1 MADNANDKPT
11 EEFKRVIKDF
21 VTDIKKTFPEYC
33 PLINKW
39 WKDAEHFAHIEDPVS
54 AIAAAEQVSTQY
66 LFNFCQKK
74 YPPRFFD
81 ILYKNDDMFKEDST
95 MDTEFLP
102 NIYFKNIWGFDISS
116 NTRDIIW
123 KYLQLILFSI
133 VGSMDNKD
141 MFGDTAKLF
150 EGIDENDFKSKLEET
165 LEQMKGLFEN
175 MKPDGGEG
183 ASDGGSSGLGDAI
196 PNAQDIHDHITGMLD
211 GKLGKLAKEI
221 AEETAADLNLD
232 MDNDTDMQ
240 GVFNNLMKNPTKL
253 MGLVKK
259 VGSKL
264 DGKIKSG
271 DLKESELIA
280 EATDIMNKMKNM
292 PGMDNIQAML
302 GKMGMGGMGG
312 IGGIGGMGGGGKVN
326 MGAMNAQMER
336 NMKAAK
342 TKERIQAK
350 AAMNRLA
357 REQAQAQAQA
367 QNAPV
372 DLAKQI
378 IDDEKLAAIFSSSEK
393 AERTPRGA
401 QTQKKG
407 KKAKK

>member
-1 MADNANDKPT
+1 MPTKPTEEIKVT

-21 VTDIKKTFPEYC
+21 VSDIKKTFPEYC
-33 PLINKW
+33 PLMDKW
-39 WKDAEHFAHIEDPVS
+39 WKDADHFAHIEDPDARAS
-54 AIAAAEQVSTQY
+54 AIATAEQVSTKY
-66 LFNFCQKK
+66 LFDFCQKK

-81 ILYKNDDMFKEDST
+81 ILYKNEDMFKEDST
-95 MDTEFLP
+95 TDTEFLP
-102 NIYFKNIWGFDISS
+102 NIYFKNIWGFDISE

-165 LEQMKGLFEN
+165 LEQMKGLFDT
-175 MKPDGGEG
+175 MKTGDGDSEEASGGER
-183 ASDGGSSGLGDAI
+183 GDTM

-211 GKLGKLAKEI
+211 GKLGRLAKEI
-221 AEETAADLNLD
+221 AEETAADLNMD

-302 GKMGMGGMGG
+302 GKMGMGG
-312 IGGIGGMGGGGKVN
+312 GGKVN

-336 NMKAAK
+336 NMKAAQ

-357 REQAQAQAQA
+357 REKAQAQAHAQAQAQT
-367 QNAPV
+367 QKAPV
-372 DLAKQI
+372 DLAKQL
-378 IDDEKLAAIFSSSEK
+378 IDDEKLAAIFSASEK

-407 KKAKK
+407 KKVKK

>member
-1 MADNANDKPT
+1 M
-11 EEFKRVIKDF
+11 E
-21 VTDIKKTFPEYC
+21 
-33 PLINKW
+33 
-39 WKDAEHFAHIEDPVS
+39 
-54 AIAAAEQVSTQY
+54 
-66 LFNFCQKK
+66 
-74 YPPRFFD
+74 
-81 ILYKNDDMFKEDST
+81 
-95 MDTEFLP
+95 
-102 NIYFKNIWGFDISS
+102 
-116 NTRDIIW
+116 
-123 KYLQLILFSI
+123 
-133 VGSMDNKD
+133 NKD

-165 LEQMKGLFEN
+165 LEQMKGLFDN
-175 MKPDGGEG
+175 MNPCDGNEASSEG
-183 ASDGGSSGLGDAI
+183 GLGGTM

-240 GVFNNLMKNPTKL
+240 GVFNNLIKNPTKL

-302 GKMGMGGMGG
+302 GKMGMGG
-312 IGGIGGMGGGGKVN
+312 GKVN

-336 NMKAAK
+336 NMKAAQ

-357 REQAQAQAQA
+357 REKAQAQAQAQA
-367 QNAPV
+367 QAPKAPV
-372 DLAKQI
+372 DLAKQL
-378 IDDEKLAAIFSSSEK
+378 IDDEKLAAIFSVSEK